1 MATLE
6 RRHGAASIPGLR
18 LRPFAGESDLPHLVR
33 IQNAEA
39 EADNLP
45 YRTNLDEMRAYLS
58 HPSASFTPTRD
69 ITIAEMDGRV
79 VAVAS
84 REVVD
89 TTDGF
94 REFRLDGEVD
104 PAFRRRGIGRA
115 LLEDGMR
122 RHRVMHAAEGSSEA
136 RSKPPI
142 FGSWTTERQPG
153 DIALLEAAG
162 FEPRRWFF
170 EMVRPTLDDL
180 PEPALP
186 DGLEIRPIDRS
197 MARQVWDADIEAF
210 QDHWGGFDGSPEHL
224 QRWLDNPRTDLS
236 IWIIAFDGDEV
247 AGGVINAIDPEQN
260 KALGIERGWLGS
272 VFTRRAWRRRGLA
285 TALIARSL
293 HVLRERGLTSAGLGV
308 DADNP
313 SGALGLYEGLGFEV
327 DMRSTAWRKPF

>member
-1 MATLE
+1 MAMAD
-6 RRHGAASIPGLR
+6 GDVAARLR
-18 LRPFAGESDLPHLVR
+18 LRPYAGEADLADIVR

-39 EADNLP
+39 EADGLP
-45 YRTNLDEMRAYLS
+45 YRTNIEEMRAHLA
-58 HPSASFTPTRD
+58 HASASFTPARD
-69 ITIAEMDGRV
+69 ITIAELDGRV
-79 VAVAS
+79 VATAS

-94 REFRLDGEVD
+94 REYRLDGEVD

-115 LLEDGMR
+115 LLDDGMR
-122 RHRVMHAAEGSSEA
+122 RQRELQAAEGSQ
-136 RSKPPI
+136 KPPI
-142 FGSWTTERQPG
+142 FGSWTSERQPG

-162 FEPRRWFF
+162 FEPKRWFF
-170 EMVRPTLDDL
+170 EMVRPNLDDI

-186 DGLEIRPIDRS
+186 EGLEIRPIDLS
-197 MARQVWDADIEAF
+197 LARAVWHADIEAF
-210 QDHWGGFDGSPEHL
+210 QDHWGGFDGSEEHL

-236 IWIIAFDGDEV
+236 IWIVAFDGDEI